1 MAKFKITVT
10 KTSEYEIEV
19 DESIWTPE
27 EIQGWANT
35 FYPTEDAKEFA
46 EHLASAVSNET
57 GFMEG
62 FGIVKRTWANGAE
75 VYQGSNVAYE
85 KGLNVIIIDEN
96 DIELESEQID

>member
-10 KTSEYEIEV
+10 KTSEYEIDV
-19 DESIWTPE
+19 DESIWTPH
-27 EIQGWANT
+27 EIQDWAKT

-62 FGIVKRTWANGAE
+62 FGVVKRTWESGDE
-75 VYQGSNVAYE
+75 VFQGKDVEYE
-85 KGLNVIIIDEN
+85 KGLNVIIVNEN
-96 DIELESEQID
+96 DMEIETETIV

>member
-27 EIQGWANT
+27 AIQDWAKT
-35 FYPTEDAKEFA
+35 FYPADDAKEFA

-62 FGIVKRTWANGAE
+62 FGVVKRTWASGSE
-75 VYQGSNVAYE
+75 VFQGKGVVYE
-85 KGLNVIIIDEN
+85 KGLNVIVNDEN
-96 DIELESEQID
+96 DIEIESERID